1 MTRILKIL
9 WYGGMQSS
17 VDEKQYEYAYTL
29 LGPCTSTIAQVCT
42 KKSTLLLPLSSTF
55 SGIWSQAKK
64 LFVFSLVCI
73 VFKSRSLLRRGNPKF
88 DLENLRSSFFRGSVE
103 ETTTFNY
110 LEAQKRE
117 GKRIVLHT
125 HPSANGKLYRRDLA
139 FRSCSFNQSPKVRES
154 IIRVSIIVIYQS
166 TYTYQVLLR
175 KCCSL

>member
-1 MTRILKIL
+1 MTRILKSL
-9 WYGGMQSS
+9 RYGGMQSS

-64 LFVFSLVCI
+64 LYVFSLVCI

-125 HPSANGKLYRRDLA
+125 HILLQTENSTEETWLFVA
-139 FRSCSFNQSPKVRES
+139 V
-154 IIRVSIIVIYQS
+154 VSINHQRWES
-166 TYTYQVLLR
+166 PSSECQ
-175 KCCSL
+175 